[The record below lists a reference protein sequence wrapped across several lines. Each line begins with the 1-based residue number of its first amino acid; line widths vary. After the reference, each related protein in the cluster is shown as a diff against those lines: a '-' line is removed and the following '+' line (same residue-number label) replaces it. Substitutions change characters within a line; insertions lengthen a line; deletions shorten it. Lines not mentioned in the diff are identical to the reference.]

1 MDDTRSRESG
11 LQRHPHVPKLRWA
24 RIDIRRHQRECDR
37 SESGCR
43 GRLRGHSFLR
53 SGDDGDGH
61 QQGHLDDS
69 ESSSLQLQQCGRRGA
84 MGTDIHKCR
93 YQAKR
98 CRSVG
103 ADRPSCSEHHPA
115 GHPVKRSFAAAGG
128 APSMNIREMLEK
140 IEFDTLAPR
149 AAKSAETRGRDRAE
163 PEDDLRPSYQRD
175 RDRIIHS
182 KAFRRLKHKTQVFLA
197 PEGDHYRTRLT
208 HVLEVTQIGR
218 TIAKSLRLNEVLTEA
233 IGLGH
238 DLGHSAFGPAGEAAL
253 NKLVKGGF
261 DHYRQSVRVVEVLEN
276 DGRGLNLTIE
286 VRDGILKHSKGE
298 KGELLRRR
306 PKSRALTLEGDIVRI
321 SDIIAYVN
329 HDIDD
334 GVRAGIIAAD
344 DIPKDI
350 RETLGATGSDRIDRM
365 VRDVIAATLSCD
377 YEAISM
383 SPEVYE
389 SLEALRTFM
398 FQNLYLTP
406 AVRSEFEKAQ
416 GVLTTLFEYVT
427 SHPQEFFSDKSEEPV
442 ERLAIDFIAGMTD
455 RYAINLYER
464 LFVPK
469 ARV

>member
-1 MDDTRSRESG
+1 
-11 LQRHPHVPKLRWA
+11 
-24 RIDIRRHQRECDR
+24 
-37 SESGCR
+37 
-43 GRLRGHSFLR
+43 
-53 SGDDGDGH
+53 
-61 QQGHLDDS
+61 
-69 ESSSLQLQQCGRRGA
+69 
-84 MGTDIHKCR
+84 
-93 YQAKR
+93 
-98 CRSVG
+98 
-103 ADRPSCSEHHPA
+103 
-115 GHPVKRSFAAAGG
+115 
-128 APSMNIREMLEK
+128 MNIREMLEK
-140 IEFDTLAPR
+140 IESDTLAPR
-149 AAKSAETRGRDRAE
+149 AAKSAETRGRDHHE

-175 RDRIIHS
+175 RDRIIHC

-238 DLGHSAFGPAGEAAL
+238 DLGHSAFGHAGESAL

-276 DGRGLNLTIE
+276 DGKGLNLTIE

-298 KGELLRRR
+298 KGELLRKR
-306 PKSRALTLEGDIVRI
+306 PRSRALTLEGDIVRI

-334 GVRAGIIAAD
+334 GIRAGLLAEN

-350 RETLGATGSDRIDRM
+350 RTTLGRTGSARIDRM
-365 VRDVIAATLSCD
+365 VRDVIVSTLACD

-383 SPEVYE
+383 SPEVLQA
-389 SLEALRTFM
+389 LEELRTFM
-398 FQNLYLTP
+398 FQNMYLIPT
-406 AVRSEFEKAQ
+406 VRSEFEKAQ
-416 GVLTTLFEYVT
+416 KTLTALFQYVIA
-427 SHPQEFFSDKSEEPV
+427 HPQEFFDGQPDEPI

-464 LFVPK
+464 LFVPR
-469 ARV
+469 AWV

>member
-1 MDDTRSRESG
+1 
-11 LQRHPHVPKLRWA
+11 
-24 RIDIRRHQRECDR
+24 
-37 SESGCR
+37 
-43 GRLRGHSFLR
+43 
-53 SGDDGDGH
+53 
-61 QQGHLDDS
+61 
-69 ESSSLQLQQCGRRGA
+69 
-84 MGTDIHKCR
+84 
-93 YQAKR
+93 
-98 CRSVG
+98 
-103 ADRPSCSEHHPA
+103 
-115 GHPVKRSFAAAGG
+115 
-128 APSMNIREMLEK
+128 MLEN
-140 IEFDTLAPR
+140 IERDTLVPR
-149 AAKSAETRGRDRAE
+149 AARSAETRGRDREEA
-163 PEDDLRPSYQRD
+163 EDDIRPSYQRD
-175 RDRIIHS
+175 RDRIIHC

-208 HVLEVTQIGR
+208 HVLEVTQIAR

-238 DLGHSAFGPAGEAAL
+238 DLGHSAFGHAGEAAL

-334 GVRAGIIAAD
+334 GIRAGVLTED

-350 RETLGATGSDRIDRM
+350 RKALGNTGSDRIDRM
-365 VRDVIAATLSCD
+365 VRDVIDSTLTCD
-377 YEAISM
+377 FEQISM
-383 SPEVYE
+383 SAEVIGA
-389 SLEALRTFM
+389 LEELRTYM
-398 FQNLYLTP
+398 FQNMYLTP
-406 AVRSEFEKAQ
+406 AVRGEFVKAQ
-416 GVLTTLFEYVT
+416 RTLTALFEHVIA
-427 SHPQEFFSDKSEEPV
+427 HPEEFLDASRDEPV

-464 LFVPK
+464 LFVPR
-469 ARV
+469 AWV

>member
-1 MDDTRSRESG
+1 
-11 LQRHPHVPKLRWA
+11 
-24 RIDIRRHQRECDR
+24 
-37 SESGCR
+37 
-43 GRLRGHSFLR
+43 
-53 SGDDGDGH
+53 
-61 QQGHLDDS
+61 
-69 ESSSLQLQQCGRRGA
+69 
-84 MGTDIHKCR
+84 
-93 YQAKR
+93 
-98 CRSVG
+98 
-103 ADRPSCSEHHPA
+103 
-115 GHPVKRSFAAAGG
+115 
-128 APSMNIREMLEK
+128 MNIRETLEK
-140 IEFDTLAPR
+140 IENDTLVPR
-149 AAKSAETRGRDRAE
+149 AARSAETRGRDRPE

-175 RDRIIHS
+175 RDRIIHC

-208 HVLEVTQIGR
+208 HVLEVTQIAR

-238 DLGHSAFGPAGEAAL
+238 DLGHSAFGHAGEAAL

-261 DHYRQSVRVVEVLEN
+261 DHYRQSVRVVEVLE
-276 DGRGLNLTIE
+276 DLNLTIE

-334 GVRAGIIAAD
+334 GIRAGLLTGD
-344 DIPKDI
+344 DVPKDI
-350 RETLGATGSDRIDRM
+350 QKTLGKTGRDRIDRM
-365 VRDVIAATLSCD
+365 VRDVIASTLTCD
-377 YEAISM
+377 YDAIMM
-383 SPEVYE
+383 SPETLQA
-389 SLEALRTFM
+389 LEELRTFM

-455 RYAINLYER
+455 RYAINLYEK
-464 LFVPK
+464 LFVPR

>member
-1 MDDTRSRESG
+1 
-11 LQRHPHVPKLRWA
+11 
-24 RIDIRRHQRECDR
+24 
-37 SESGCR
+37 
-43 GRLRGHSFLR
+43 
-53 SGDDGDGH
+53 
-61 QQGHLDDS
+61 
-69 ESSSLQLQQCGRRGA
+69 
-84 MGTDIHKCR
+84 
-93 YQAKR
+93 
-98 CRSVG
+98 
-103 ADRPSCSEHHPA
+103 
-115 GHPVKRSFAAAGG
+115 
-128 APSMNIREMLEK
+128 MNIREMLEK

-149 AAKSAETRGRDRAE
+149 AAKSAETRGRDRDE

-175 RDRIIHS
+175 RDRIVHS

-208 HVLEVTQIGR
+208 HVLEVTQIAR

-238 DLGHSAFGPAGEAAL
+238 DLGHSAFGHAGEAAL

-276 DGRGLNLTIE
+276 DGRGLNLTVE

-334 GVRAGIIAAD
+334 GIRAGLLGEN

-350 RETLGATGSDRIDRM
+350 RTALGRTGSARIDRM
-365 VRDVIAATLSCD
+365 VRDVIASTLACD
-377 YEAISM
+377 YEAIMM
-383 SPEVYE
+383 SPEVLQA
-389 SLEALRTFM
+389 LEELRTYM
-398 FQNLYLTP
+398 FQNMYLTP
-406 AVRSEFEKAQ
+406 TVRGEFEKAQ
-416 GVLTTLFEYVT
+416 RILTMLFEYVT
-427 SHPQEFFSDKSEEPV
+427 AHPEEFFGEKNEEPV

-464 LFVPK
+464 LFVPR
-469 ARV
+469 AFV